1 MGKKNK
7 KQKNQDND
15 PIVKQ
20 IRKKKPQQIK
30 KQEQVEEIT
39 DEEEISEQQN
49 EDDQVFEHVVDFKNA
64 NEKPSHYQNLLKKLN
79 VKQQLAD
86 DNYGSSESARLN
98 IKQENKSVYAKMK
111 KYEVVK
117 LPNDNPFSHF
127 EYDHQELRKTI
138 CIGDIEIEQPEQLNA
153 FFKEKTTKLV
163 HTLNNG
169 VEFKKYEL
177 NKQLKN
183 KTLIDLN
190 CKNEDYNIETLSQK
204 QLIKDDKF
212 VLPVVKDSEDEKELL
227 QSNIIYNYF
236 DYIETDPEEQNAEK
250 FRKTYITHITN
261 HLDKEKES
269 YGFTRCKVLILTAF
283 KGDAISI
290 INQLIQTDKEVVNKE
305 RYENEFCDEERLE
318 EDDFRIGIQFSR
330 QGYVKLHANFDK
342 SDIIVTST
350 LGMRLIIGTEDQK
363 HRETHFLSSIEILVI
378 DRASSIYMQNWSYL
392 EDILE
397 ATNLLPNH
405 KNITSELSSIRP
417 YCFENLSK
425 FYRQNIVYTDH
436 YFQELNFLRK
446 QYFTNYKGCISNKIY
461 YNQLFQKSVN
471 FQQEFRQIDC
481 SNTEQQIEQRF
492 NQFKKL
498 WNDIENNKGS
508 QFKKTL
514 IFVQS
519 YFDFVALKGHFKR
532 INSNC
537 ECVSEYTKKSKV
549 QSIISKFK
557 DGRIQYIMMTE
568 RAYFF
573 EIIQLRSMKNII
585 FYQLPQHSIIYKQL
599 IQSIEN
605 LGNKTQIITYYSKF
619 DAYQLETI
627 VGTLRAEEMISEQNK
642 RTTFIL

>member
-7 KQKNQDND
+7 KQKSQDSD

-20 IRKKKPQQIK
+20 IKKKKPQPIK
-30 KQEQVEEIT
+30 KQDDIEEIT
-39 DEEEISEQQN
+39 EEDNSQQQN
-49 EDDQVFEHVVDFKNA
+49 EDDEQIFDHIVDFKKS

-86 DNYGSSESARLN
+86 DNYGNSESAKLN
-98 IKQENKSVYAKMK
+98 VKQENKSVYSKMK
-111 KYEVVK
+111 KYEIVK
-117 LPNDNPFSHF
+117 IPNINPFSHF
-127 EYDHQELRKTI
+127 EYDYQELRRTI
-138 CIGDIEIEQPEQLNA
+138 CVGDIEIEQPEQLNA

-169 VEFKKYEL
+169 IEFQKYEL
-177 NKQLKN
+177 NKQFKN

-190 CKNEDYNIETLSQK
+190 CKTEDYNIESLSSN

-212 VLPVVKDSEDEKELL
+212 QLPVVKDLEDQKELISTNL
-227 QSNIIYNYF
+227 IQSYF
-236 DYIETDPEEQNAEK
+236 DYIETDPDELNAEK
-250 FRKTYITHITN
+250 FRKTYITHIIN
-261 HLDKEKES
+261 HLDKEKET

-290 INQLIQTDKEVVNKE
+290 IDQLIQSDKEIVNKE

-318 EDDFRIGIQFSR
+318 EDDFRIGIQVSK
-330 QGYVKLHANFDK
+330 QGYIKLHANFDK

-350 LGMRLIIGTEDQK
+350 LGMRLIIGTDDQK

-378 DRASSIYMQNWSYL
+378 DRASSIYMQNWTYL

-405 KNITSELSSIRP
+405 KNITSDLSTIRP

-436 YFQELNFLRK
+436 YFSELNYLRK
-446 QYFTNYKGCISNKIY
+446 QYFQNYKGCISNKIY
-461 YNQLFQKSVN
+461 FNQLFQKSVN

-481 SNTEQQIEQRF
+481 STNEQQIEQRF

-498 WNDIENNKGS
+498 WNDIENNKSS
-508 QFKKTL
+508 QFQKTL

-537 ECVSEYTKKSKV
+537 ECVSEYTKKNKV

-557 DGRIQYIMMTE
+557 DGRIQYILITE

-573 EIIQLRSMKNII
+573 EIIQLRQMKNIV

-619 DAYQLETI
+619 DAYQLEII
-627 VGTLRAEEMISEQNK
+627 VGTLKAEEMISEQNK